1 MAERGADEIRQE
13 MVVERRR
20 LDEAR
25 EGLRAELRSLVPVA
39 VVGLAVVGVITARR
53 QAGPPGSK
61 PAEAA
66 GLEPASAATR

>member
-39 VVGLAVVGVITARR
+39 AVALAVVGVITARVGVR
-53 QAGPPGSK
+53 AGIGMVRRLS
-61 PAEAA
+61 
-66 GLEPASAATR
+66 

>member
-39 VVGLAVVGVITARR
+39 VVGLGVVGVITARVGFR
-53 QAGPPGSK
+53 AGIGMVRKLS
-61 PAEAA
+61 
-66 GLEPASAATR
+66 